1 MRSMWLSAD
10 ITLSDMSGSFVGRDP
25 RVRASVVPLAHE
37 RKNPELRAETA
48 RLTRSC
54 QSGSSVASGAF
65 VAGDPKLREPFSLIL
80 WKSGIRWHFAC
91 SMLSSP
97 RAWETID
104 APTAE
109 ETMGLAKRVIA
120 ALLLTGAAALLLA
133 SSVLAQE
140 RVGVVTNIE
149 GTATVA
155 RLTLPQAQPLHF
167 KDDVFLRD
175 RIATGERSFV
185 RVLLGGKATVT
196 ARERSVLT
204 ITEVPGVST
213 IQLGEGRISVAVS
226 KGLMKPGEVIEI
238 KTPNAVTAIR
248 GTVVVA
254 EVVPTPEGHRS
265 TITILKGLV
274 DVTKL
279 DSAGQLSGSAVK
291 LGALERVTVTNSPAV
306 PRPETIT
313 QEAAKKLA
321 SDFSHIPKNAP
332 AATLDALNADV
343 KENSIREATQTLG
356 GNGSD
361 TRPSVNTVGATGSST
376 TSSGNTTG
384 AVGTTVTG
392 VTGAAGMTL
401 TGVTG
406 AVGTTLTGVT
416 GSTTPTVA
424 PTVTNPITNLVT
436 TVTNTTTTVTNG
448 LLNGLLKK

>member
-1 MRSMWLSAD
+1 
-10 ITLSDMSGSFVGRDP
+10 
-25 RVRASVVPLAHE
+25 
-37 RKNPELRAETA
+37 
-48 RLTRSC
+48 
-54 QSGSSVASGAF
+54 
-65 VAGDPKLREPFSLIL
+65 
-80 WKSGIRWHFAC
+80 
-91 SMLSSP
+91 
-97 RAWETID
+97 
-104 APTAE
+104 
-109 ETMGLAKRVIA
+109 MGLAKRVIA

-226 KGLMKPGEVIEI
+226 KGLMKP
-238 KTPNAVTAIR
+238 
-248 GTVVVA
+248 A

-279 DSAGQLSGSAVK
+279 DSAGRLSGSAVK

-361 TRPSVNTVGATGSST
+361 TRPSVNTAGATGT
-376 TSSGNTTG
+376 TSSGTTTTSSPIGSTTTTSGGTTG
-384 AVGTTVTG
+384 AVGAVTGSVTNTVTTVTG
-392 VTGAAGMTL
+392 GVASTLTSVTGAATGTL
-401 TGVTG
+401 TN
-406 AVGTTLTGVT
+406 LT
-416 GSTTPTVA
+416 GSTTQTVV
-424 PTVTNPITNLVT
+424 PTVTNPVTNLVT
-436 TVTNTTTTVTNG
+436 TVTSTTTTVTSTVTNS

>member
-1 MRSMWLSAD
+1 
-10 ITLSDMSGSFVGRDP
+10 
-25 RVRASVVPLAHE
+25 
-37 RKNPELRAETA
+37 
-48 RLTRSC
+48 
-54 QSGSSVASGAF
+54 VASGAF

-279 DSAGQLSGSAVK
+279 DSAGRLSGSAVK

-361 TRPSVNTVGATGSST
+361 TRPSVNTAGATGT
-376 TSSGNTTG
+376 TSSGTTTTSSPIGSTTTTSGGTTG
-384 AVGTTVTG
+384 AVGAVTGSVTNTVTTVTG
-392 VTGAAGMTL
+392 GVASTLTSVTGAATGTL
-401 TGVTG
+401 TN
-406 AVGTTLTGVT
+406 LT
-416 GSTTPTVA
+416 GSTTQTVV
-424 PTVTNPITNLVT
+424 PTVTNPVTNLVT
-436 TVTNTTTTVTNG
+436 TVTSTTTTVTSTVTNS

>member
-1 MRSMWLSAD
+1 
-10 ITLSDMSGSFVGRDP
+10 
-25 RVRASVVPLAHE
+25 
-37 RKNPELRAETA
+37 
-48 RLTRSC
+48 
-54 QSGSSVASGAF
+54 
-65 VAGDPKLREPFSLIL
+65 
-80 WKSGIRWHFAC
+80 
-91 SMLSSP
+91 
-97 RAWETID
+97 
-104 APTAE
+104 
-109 ETMGLAKRVIA
+109 MGLAKRVIA

-133 SSVLAQE
+133 SSLLAQQ

-226 KGLMKPGEVIEI
+226 RGLMKPGEVIEI

-265 TITILKGLV
+265 TITILKDLV

-279 DSAGQLSGSAVK
+279 DSAGRLSGSAVK
-291 LGALERVTVTNSPAV
+291 LGALERVTVTNSAAV

-356 GNGSD
+356 GKGSD

>member
-10 ITLSDMSGSFVGRDP
+10 ITLSDMSDSFVGRDP

-97 RAWETID
+97 RAWEPID

-140 RVGVVTNIE
+140 RDGVVTNIE

-226 KGLMKPGEVIEI
+226 RGLMKPGEVIEI

-254 EVVPTPEGHRS
+254 EVEPATSGVRS
-265 TITILKGLV
+265 TITISRGLV
-274 DVTKL
+274 DVTRL
-279 DSAGQLSGSAVK
+279 DATAGPVGPAVK
-291 LGALERVTVTNSPAV
+291 VGALQRVSVLGAGPVSAPTSISP
-306 PRPETIT
+306 
-313 QEAAKKLA
+313 EAARRLA
-321 SDFSHIPKNAP
+321 SEFSLVPKEVP
-332 AATLDALNADV
+332 AASVEALNA
-343 KENSIREATQTLG
+343 SL
-356 GNGSD
+356 
-361 TRPSVNTVGATGSST
+361 
-376 TSSGNTTG
+376 
-384 AVGTTVTG
+384 
-392 VTGAAGMTL
+392 
-401 TGVTG
+401 
-406 AVGTTLTGVT
+406 
-416 GSTTPTVA
+416 
-424 PTVTNPITNLVT
+424 
-436 TVTNTTTTVTNG
+436 
-448 LLNGLLKK
+448 